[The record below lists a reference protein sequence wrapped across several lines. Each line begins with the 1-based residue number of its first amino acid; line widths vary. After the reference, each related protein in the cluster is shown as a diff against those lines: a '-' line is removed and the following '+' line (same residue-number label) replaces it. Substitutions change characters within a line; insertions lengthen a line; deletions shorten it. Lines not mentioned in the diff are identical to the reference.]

1 MIEVFKLD
9 KISMT
14 NEEIANVFA
23 TNNVRKRQE
32 AIDCLINGHFG
43 DISQFGKDIQIL
55 NESKNLYSSIMH
67 SPKSY
72 ARWIINLTAD
82 MIAAS
87 KTYGV
92 SVKYNINSSNGYT
105 EFKFDVFQNRNREC
119 DKEISLLISKNGIVA
134 DFDSDYA
141 SISRNRN
148 NPESWNARFPED
160 MIDYLPLAK
169 NTKKYVKSKTNR

>member
-14 NEEIANVFA
+14 NEEIASVFA
-23 TNNVRKRQE
+23 TDNVRKRQE
-32 AIDCLINGHFG
+32 AIDCLINKHFG
-43 DISQFGKDIQIL
+43 DISQSGKDIQIL

-82 MIAAS
+82 MISAIIP
-87 KTYGV
+87 YGA

-105 EFKFDVFQNRNREC
+105 EFKFDVFKSGNREC
-119 DKEISLLISKNGIVA
+119 DKEISLFISKNGIVA
-134 DFDSDYA
+134 DFDRDYA

-169 NTKKYVKSKTNR
+169 NTKKHVKAKKR